1 MLARIAERERERQTD
16 RQSENTGGICT
27 ELSTISFFF
36 FFLSRFWKVLSNM
49 PVSFRTNS
57 HPPPRKDD
65 IARGTE
71 KQEKVG

>member
-1 MLARIAERERERQTD
+1 VRERERERKKE
-16 RQSENTGGICT
+16 RVPVACVR
-27 ELSTISFFF
+27 LSTISVFF
-36 FFLSRFWKVLSNM
+36 FFLSRFLKVLSNM